1 MSTFGPSDIASNAE
15 NGFEQG
21 GVWTAAIAY
30 VGNDSTS
37 VHIGLRWNNV
47 TIAPSATINS
57 ATIKLTPRNLTG
69 TITNVHGTIAGHK
82 GDAPAFADGV
92 FSPNVGFTPTTAT
105 VAFDPTVWTIDAADE
120 YVATVTTIVQEIVN
134 GTWSSGSDMAFRI
147 NDNSSTSNN
156 SARIYT
162 FNDGDATRMAH
173 LTIDYTEGAVTLQK
187 SFRLSNNIRPNAFAP
202 GFGR

>member
-1 MSTFGPSDIASNAE
+1 MSTFGPSDIASSTE
-15 NGFEQG
+15 NGFEQST
-21 GVWTAAIAY
+21 VWTAAVAY
-30 VGNDSTS
+30 VGNDGTS
-37 VHIGLRWNNV
+37 VRIGLRWNNV
-47 TIAPSATINS
+47 TVPQNATINS

-69 TITNVHGTIAGHK
+69 TITNVHGTFAGHK

-105 VAFDPTVWTIDAADE
+105 VAFDPTVWTVDAADE

-134 GTWSSGSDMAFRI
+134 GTWASGDDMAFRI

-156 SARIYT
+156 NARIYG
-162 FNDGDATRMAH
+162 FNDGDPTRVAH
-173 LTIDYTEGAVTLQK
+173 LTIDYTEGAVALQK